1 MSGGYPNRRRNSCW
15 RDGVIRPADGHTPT
29 ISCQHAPAGP
39 PPRKPIPDHIRHPTE
54 RQRTMPRTSADSSTI
69 SDLTRAKLAGELI
82 LPLTH
87 QRRGPCLRKLV
98 HWSNLLSVLTVPAS
112 IERTDAGE
120 AARQP
125 PTAPNEPEDDRW
137 ARPAGRAD
145 VSREQAE
152 CDWFDHLLEEIDD
165 SDSESESSDGLPD
178 PALLHNILPAPPS
191 VPPESC
197 RGRSSRRKRLW
208 MEEELPED
216 AGRDGRRRRLL
227 ARPAPGPRRAR
238 RPSRRP
244 RARRDP
250 AGLGLPHWGFL
261 CVRPTEEELKTTA
274 EDDEDS
280 HLPSLVPIKPRP
292 RVQALIHHPLQHP
305 ATTAPSPIVT
315 LDAIDFRSYDF
326 IIAADALL
334 DGQTV
339 LVKYLVGGYNGH
351 PRPPSSSFLHP
362 HTHHQHSAGLGHAS
376 HDHPLI
382 DARRGSAA
390 RRTPAPKHPDIRV
403 TKLHIVLNHLSLPSP
418 AAPPAGRPKEDVNLG
433 LDGRLSPDY
442 LDQPASD
449 PHQILLWRVF
459 AIGNPCPF

>member
-1 MSGGYPNRRRNSCW
+1 
-15 RDGVIRPADGHTPT
+15 
-29 ISCQHAPAGP
+29 
-39 PPRKPIPDHIRHPTE
+39 
-54 RQRTMPRTSADSSTI
+54 MPRTSAEYSSTI

-98 HWSNLLSVLTVPAS
+98 HWSNLLSVLT
-112 IERTDAGE
+112 
-120 AARQP
+120 
-125 PTAPNEPEDDRW
+125 
-137 ARPAGRAD
+137 
-145 VSREQAE
+145 AE

-178 PALLHNILPAPPS
+178 PALLHNILPAPP
-191 VPPESC
+191 
-197 RGRSSRRKRLW
+197 
-208 MEEELPED
+208 
-216 AGRDGRRRRLL
+216 
-227 ARPAPGPRRAR
+227 

-261 CVRPTEEELKTTA
+261 CIRPTEEELKTTA

-449 PHQILLWRVF
+449 PHQILFVIARPVGPWTQRALGLRPISSSLSPPSSLSRPY
-459 AIGNPCPF
+459 ALQNISLYEPPKPSPTRSPPPSHPNYSLSHSAP

>member
-1 MSGGYPNRRRNSCW
+1 
-15 RDGVIRPADGHTPT
+15 
-29 ISCQHAPAGP
+29 
-39 PPRKPIPDHIRHPTE
+39 
-54 RQRTMPRTSADSSTI
+54 MPRTSADSSTI

-98 HWSNLLSVLTVPAS
+98 HWSNLLSVLT
-112 IERTDAGE
+112 
-120 AARQP
+120 
-125 PTAPNEPEDDRW
+125 
-137 ARPAGRAD
+137 
-145 VSREQAE
+145 AE

-178 PALLHNILPAPPS
+178 PALLHNILPAPP
-191 VPPESC
+191 
-197 RGRSSRRKRLW
+197 
-208 MEEELPED
+208 
-216 AGRDGRRRRLL
+216 
-227 ARPAPGPRRAR
+227 

-280 HLPSLVPIKPRP
+280 HLPSLVPIK
-292 RVQALIHHPLQHP
+292 
-305 ATTAPSPIVT
+305 
-315 LDAIDFRSYDF
+315 SYDF

-376 HDHPLI
+376 HDHLLI

-418 AAPPAGRPKEDVNLG
+418 AAPPAGRPKEDDNLG